1 MQPNQQSALS
11 KAEELKLK
19 ANAEF
24 SPGKAFHQA
33 LTTYLSALAALPDRP
48 AAPDPKGKSRALA
61 EGEGVRIEEVDDA
74 EAERITSG
82 AMNEEVKRLEL
93 EQGCGALRA
102 VLWANMAA
110 VYLKLVRDL
119 ALRD

>member
-1 MQPNQQSALS
+1 M
-11 KAEELKLK
+11 K

-61 EGEGVRIEEVDDA
+61 EDEGVRIEEVDDA

-82 AMNEEVKRLEL
+82 AMTEEVKRLEL
-93 EQGCGALRA
+93 EQRCGALRA

-110 VYLKLVRDL
+110 VYLKLVRNP
-119 ALRD
+119 ALCD